1 MEEQLKQSA
10 KADLFNKKFEEAFD
24 KYLTEK
30 RNNVNQQYADKVDWT
45 KYRVQP
51 SYTEVKPFTVEG
63 DDHKYRKAKWASML
77 KDCAFYIDLPNI

>member
-45 KYRVQP
+45 KYRV
-51 SYTEVKPFTVEG
+51 
-63 DDHKYRKAKWASML
+63 
-77 KDCAFYIDLPNI
+77 